1 MSCFLKSNRVLV
13 WKGSTCM
20 PHTLAAT
27 TGTGVS
33 VENELVIFYGSP
45 FILLHSCDLYLM
57 KRQIGNAGK
66 NC

>member
-1 MSCFLKSNRVLV
+1 
-13 WKGSTCM
+13 M
-20 PHTLAAT
+20 PYTLAAT